1 MAETAS
7 GDPAPVSQL
16 ARRIAAGAFVVTA
29 EVTPPLAADREMLL
43 QMARPLKGLADAV
56 NVTDG
61 ANARAHMSALV
72 AASLMV
78 EAGVEPVLQLTC
90 RDRNRIALQGDLL
103 GAATL
108 GIRNILAL
116 AGDDPAAGDQ
126 PDAKPVYDL
135 SSRDLIATAALMRD
149 TGELPSGRAIA
160 GAVPLFIGA
169 ADAPID
175 PPADWRPTAL
185 MAKRAAGAQFAQTQF
200 CMDAAILRRYMARL
214 VAEGVAPGLAMLV
227 GIAPLAS
234 AGAARWMRQHLFGTI
249 IADDIVARLDAA
261 RDARAEG
268 IRICIE
274 LLAELRTIPGVAG
287 AHIMA
292 PRNASAIPE
301 VIAGAG
307 LR

>member
-1 MAETAS
+1 MAE
-7 GDPAPVSQL
+7 PVSRL

-29 EVTPPLAADREMLL
+29 EVTPPLSADREALL
-43 QMARPLKGLADAV
+43 ALVRPLKGLADAV

-108 GIRNILAL
+108 GICNILAL
-116 AGDDPAAGDQ
+116 AGDDPKAGDQ
-126 PDAKPVYDL
+126 PNAKPVYDL

-149 TGELPSGRAIA
+149 TGALPSGRAIA
-160 GAVPLFIGA
+160 GPVPLFIGA

-175 PPADWRPTAL
+175 PPSDWRPTSLA
-185 MAKRAAGAQFAQTQF
+185 AKRAAGAQFVQTQF
-200 CMDAAILRRYMARL
+200 CMDPAILRRYMARL
-214 VAEGVAPGLAMLV
+214 VDEGVVPGLAMLV

-234 AGAARWMRQHLFGTI
+234 AGSARWMRHHLFGTI
-249 IADDIVARLDAA
+249 IADDIVAQMAAA
-261 RDARAEG
+261 RDFRAEG

-274 LLAELRTIPGVAG
+274 LIAELRTIPGVAG
-287 AHIMA
+287 VHLMA

-301 VIAGAG
+301 VIAGIG
-307 LR
+307 LRSELA